1 LQFWRKRRGAA
12 KTGRIGKT
20 RPDIPAWRQQW
31 YDKFSAASELPML
44 VLTVVMIP
52 ALIIPF
58 VWHHGAI
65 AYGGLLEAVDYLIW
79 SIFMIEY
86 VIKLTLA
93 PTRRQFV
100 RKNIPDLIV
109 VAVPFLRPL
118 RIVRSVRALRFLR
131 LARLGAFADKGV
143 TKTKRSLQSKAGT
156 YVFILAGTILVL
168 TSVVVLDLE
177 QGVPNASIKNFG
189 DALWWGISTMTTVGY
204 GDKVPVTPGGKAIA
218 AVLMLTG
225 VAIYGVLAAT
235 MATFFVKQA
244 DKSGES
250 ALDEKL
256 SEILVR
262 LGSIEA
268 ALAGPGA
275 RVSAAN
281 HSGVGTGSSP
291 EGLTWEAEAKE
302 PQPALP

>member
-1 LQFWRKRRGAA
+1 
-12 KTGRIGKT
+12 
-20 RPDIPAWRQQW
+20 
-31 YDKFSAASELPML
+31 ML

-93 PTRRQFV
+93 PSRWQFV

-131 LARLGAFADKGV
+131 LTRLGAFADKGV

-156 YVFILAGTILVL
+156 YVFVLAGTILVL
-168 TSVVVLDLE
+168 TSVVVLDME
-177 QGVPNASIKNFG
+177 QGVPHASIKNFG

-225 VAIYGVLAAT
+225 VAIYGALAAT
-235 MATFFVKQA
+235 MATFFIKQA

-250 ALDEKL
+250 SLDDKL
-256 SEILVR
+256 SEILLR
-262 LGSIEA
+262 LGCIEA
-268 ALAGPGA
+268 ALAVPVA
-275 RVSAAN
+275 QVSATN
-281 HSGVGTGSSP
+281 RSGDGTGSSL
-291 EGLTWEAEAKE
+291 EGLAWEAEPRE
-302 PQPALP
+302 PQPTLP

>member
-1 LQFWRKRRGAA
+1 
-12 KTGRIGKT
+12 
-20 RPDIPAWRQQW
+20 
-31 YDKFSAASELPML
+31 ML

-143 TKTKRSLQSKAGT
+143 TKTKRSLQSKAGS
-156 YVFILAGTILVL
+156 YVFVLAGTILVL
-168 TSVVVLDLE
+168 TSVVVLDME
-177 QGVPNASIKNFG
+177 QGVPHASIKNFG

-225 VAIYGVLAAT
+225 VAIYGALAAT
-235 MATFFVKQA
+235 MATFFIKQA
-244 DKSGES
+244 DKTGES
-250 ALDEKL
+250 SLDDKL
-256 SEILVR
+256 SEILLR

-275 RVSAAN
+275 RAPGIN
-281 HSGVGTGSSP
+281 HNGDPTASFP
-291 EGLTWEAEAKE
+291 EGLAWEAETAKTRE
-302 PQPALP
+302 PQPTLP